1 MRVRVVRCL
10 DSILRTM
17 ERPGIVLNRGA
28 AYYLGFKRISLP
40 AVRTLER
47 NKRKGLQISEETV

>member
-1 MRVRVVRCL
+1 MVRCL

-17 ERPGIVLNRGA
+17 ERLGIILNRGV
-28 AYYLGFKRISLP
+28 AYYLGFKKISLP

-47 NKRKGLQISEETV
+47 KKREGLQTSEETV

>member
-17 ERPGIVLNRGA
+17 ERLGIILSIGV
-28 AYYLGFKRISLP
+28 AYYGGFKKISLP

-47 NKRKGLQISEETV
+47 NKREGLQTSEETV

>member
-1 MRVRVVRCL
+1 VVRCL

-17 ERPGIVLNRGA
+17 ERLGIILNIGV
-28 AYYLGFKRISLP
+28 AYYWGFKKISLP

-47 NKRKGLQISEETV
+47 NKREGLQTSEETV